1 MIKVLK
7 SGLLAT
13 IQDFGRYGYVS
24 FGVPT
29 SGAMDMQ
36 SFKVAN
42 TILNN
47 TINDAAIEI
56 AYGNCEFLF
65 TLAAEICISGA
76 DCSPKVDGE
85 NISMNRRVKVDEN
98 SVLTLNNTTNGVF
111 SYLAV
116 KGGIRTKKVLK
127 SRSYYKNITGDY
139 RLKKG
144 DVLPIYSNEFLD
156 AKTFTNV
163 KPNFFFNN
171 SNIIKC
177 FRGPEFY
184 LLSDKNKH
192 EICNKVFSVST
203 NHNRMGYR
211 LLETLGNKL
220 EQILTSSVLPG
231 TVQLTPSGELI
242 ILMRDAQ
249 VTGGYPRILQLKEDS
264 IAQIAQKTT
273 NDTFVFFV
281 D

>member
-13 IQDFGRYGYVS
+13 IQDYGRYGYAS
-24 FGVPT
+24 FGVPA
-29 SGAMDMQ
+29 SGAMDMK

-65 TLAAEICISGA
+65 TLTTEICISGA

-85 NISMNRRVKVDEN
+85 NIFMNRRVKIDKN
-98 SVLTLNNTTNGVF
+98 SILTINNTSNGVF
-111 SYLAV
+111 TYLAV
-116 KGGIRTKKVLK
+116 KGGIRSKKVLK
-127 SRSYYKNITGDY
+127 SRSYYKSITEDY

-144 DVLPIYSNEFLD
+144 DVLPIYTNEFLD
-156 AKTFTNV
+156 TKTFTHV
-163 KPNFFFNN
+163 KPNLFFNN

-177 FRGPEFY
+177 YRGPEFY

-192 EICNKVFSVST
+192 EICNNFFSISA
-203 NHNRMGYR
+203 NHNRMGYK
-211 LLETLGNKL
+211 LLETLENKL
-220 EQILTSSVLPG
+220 EQILTSAVFPG

-273 NDTFVFFV
+273 NDTFVFSI